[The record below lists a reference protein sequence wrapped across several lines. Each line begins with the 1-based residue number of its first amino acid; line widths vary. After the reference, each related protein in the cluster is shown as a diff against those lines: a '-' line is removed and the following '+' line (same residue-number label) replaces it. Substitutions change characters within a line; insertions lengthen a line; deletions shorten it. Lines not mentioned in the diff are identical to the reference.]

1 MLRNKSVSDQH
12 PWKLMG
18 LYTEIFSLLH
28 LCDWFLFNQCSLLF
42 DQLYCLV
49 KEVKWRYYFTQSSGY
64 MSASVKCT
72 ALVGAR
78 SGYRPQY
85 QCDQLIQIIFS
96 CLTILDSSGPCHG
109 AGQFLS
115 LLSTISSK
123 ILRSFILTINTNII
137 SNSHG
142 IEYPIYPELEPQQ
155 TLLERT
161 VTLVSNSFSLNVSI
175 PIVLSGDSDI
185 DCE

>member
-1 MLRNKSVSDQH
+1 
-12 PWKLMG
+12 
-18 LYTEIFSLLH
+18 
-28 LCDWFLFNQCSLLF
+28 
-42 DQLYCLV
+42 
-49 KEVKWRYYFTQSSGY
+49 
-64 MSASVKCT
+64 MSWS
-72 ALVGAR
+72 R
-78 SGYRPQY
+78 
-85 QCDQLIQIIFS
+85 
-96 CLTILDSSGPCHG
+96 TI
-109 AGQFLS
+109 
-115 LLSTISSK
+115 STIT
-123 ILRSFILTINTNII
+123 INNHQQDTQVLHINTNII